1 MATLAPP
8 RPIASLREERLPWA
22 KHLDWGIL
30 GAVAGLAGVGLLTIY
45 SVTGERRR
53 AVGLDPYIW
62 VERQLVLLTVAATAM
77 TVVIAIGYHRLRE
90 VALPIYIA
98 SCITLALLPVIG
110 DDVNGAR
117 AWFDIGPFQMQPVEF
132 TKVALILA
140 LAVLIANE
148 RDEELPFTR
157 FVGALAVLAL
167 PGALVL
173 LQPDLGSTSVL
184 VAITMGILLVGRANP
199 KHIILVT
206 ALAIFSVV
214 FIVATD
220 TLSDYQ
226 YDRFTTFVDGGSS
239 GIDDVSRQVT
249 NSQQAITLGKL
260 TGEGFMKGPYTRGGY
275 VAEQRTDF
283 VFSAIAEQFGFLGAA
298 GVLALFALLFL
309 RIWRV
314 AQLARDMTG
323 TLICVG
329 VLCVLVWHV
338 FENVGMSMGIMPI
351 TGIPLPFVSYGGSS
365 TIAFFIM
372 IGLVE
377 SVHLR
382 KI

>member
-30 GAVAGLAGVGLLTIY
+30 GAVAGLAAIGLLTVY

-53 AVGLDPYIW
+53 AVGLDPYFW
-62 VERQLVLLTVAATAM
+62 VERQLVFLTVAAAGM
-77 TVVIAIGYHRLRE
+77 AIVIAIGYHRLRE

-98 SCITLALLPVIG
+98 SCMTLALLPVFG
-110 DDVNGAR
+110 DDVNGSK
-117 AWFDIGPFQMQPVEF
+117 AWFDIGPFQLQPVEF
-132 TKVALILA
+132 AKVALILA
-140 LAVLIANE
+140 LAVLVANE
-148 RDEELPFTR
+148 REEELPFTR

-226 YDRFTTFVDGGSS
+226 YNRFTTFVDGGSS

-260 TGEGFMKGPYTRGGY
+260 TGEGFMQGPYTRGGY

-298 GVLALFALLFL
+298 GVLLLFGVLFL

-323 TLICVG
+323 MLICVG
-329 VLCVLVWHV
+329 VLSALVWHV
-338 FENVGMSMGIMPI
+338 FENVGMTMGIMPI

-365 TIAFFIM
+365 TIAFFVM